1 MRVAG
6 GCLLLGALT
15 AAPRLGKRSPCT
27 HHDPGSSGWSSWS
40 RGRWR
45 WRWRW
50 GSATTAAPAAT
61 LFTLLVPAPLP
72 WDLLHQRGSGV
83 DDRDAAMSS
92 PATRE
97 GAQAGQ
103 GLEQGGGGE
112 VPTVHLVCVHRQG
125 VGLLPHKRIRL
136 LKWQVAS
143 GEEEAAEEEEE
154 EEEAEEEEEGGGEGG
169 GSKLQAGGSRRE
181 EREARIAEK
190 GPL

>member
-1 MRVAG
+1 
-6 GCLLLGALT
+6 
-15 AAPRLGKRSPCT
+15 
-27 HHDPGSSGWSSWS
+27 
-40 RGRWR
+40 
-45 WRWRW
+45 
-50 GSATTAAPAAT
+50 
-61 LFTLLVPAPLP
+61 
-72 WDLLHQRGSGV
+72 
-83 DDRDAAMSS
+83 MSS